1 VLLAQPCRPLLEA
14 PQDGAIF
21 CDGEQVTMITCNFSC
36 DPGYL
41 LVGPMQ
47 RTCQSNNS
55 WTGINTSCNIMLCNE
70 LESST
75 NGFVM
80 LPCPRKYR
88 SACTAGCNDGYYVDG
103 PDPFVIQTCDVSGG
117 GTVQW
122 TSGPLCRGM

>member
-1 VLLAQPCRPLLEA
+1 MLLAQPCRPLLEA